1 MHALVESTRENFVS
15 IDDSLF
21 DWLLLLVII
30 VFLVAIDL
38 YRHRDDHEISGR
50 EALTETIVWIVIGFL
65 FGGYIAW
72 TFGSGAFG
80 EYTSGYLIERALSFD
95 NVFVWSI
102 VFTTM
107 GVPLKF
113 QHRVLFWGIFGAL
126 VLRALFIGGGTAM
139 ISRFE
144 WVVMIFGVFLI
155 YTGIKVYRHR
165 AEEGTGAQ
173 RMMAFVQRFMPVTR
187 AYDGH
192 KFLTKVNGRRT
203 ATPLLAALVVVELTD
218 VVFAVDSVPA
228 ILAVSNEPYLV
239 FASNAFAILGLRAMY
254 FLLATARGRF
264 HYLSHGL
271 GAVLAF
277 VGLKM
282 VLAPWVHID
291 TYLSLGVITAILV
304 AAIYFSERKTR
315 RLRRETRTG
324 SVEDPPHAE
333 ARDLE

>member
-1 MHALVESTRENFVS
+1 MYFLESTRENFVS

-21 DWLLLLVII
+21 AWLLLLVII
-30 VFLVAIDL
+30 VVLIATDL
-38 YRHRDDHEISGR
+38 YRHRDDHDISGR

-72 TFGSGAFG
+72 EFGAGAFG

-144 WVVMIFGVFLI
+144 WVVVFFGLFLI
-155 YTGIKVYRHR
+155 YTGFKVYRHR
-165 AEEGTGAQ
+165 AEEGSGAQ
-173 RMMAFVQRFMPVTR
+173 RTMAIVQRFMPVTTS
-187 AYDGH
+187 YDGH
-192 KFLTKVNGRRT
+192 KFITKVNARRT

-271 GAVLAF
+271 GAVLVF

-304 AAIYFSERKTR
+304 AAVYLSERKTR
-315 RLRRETRTG
+315 RLRREAHMG
-324 SVEDPPHAE
+324 SVENPPHAE
-333 ARDLE
+333 PRDLE